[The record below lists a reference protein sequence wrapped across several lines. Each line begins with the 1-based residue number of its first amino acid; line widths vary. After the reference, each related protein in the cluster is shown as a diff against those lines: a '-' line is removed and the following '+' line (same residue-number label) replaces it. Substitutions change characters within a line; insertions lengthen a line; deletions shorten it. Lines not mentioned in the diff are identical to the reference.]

1 MRSVFT
7 IQRVL
12 LGLAAFGMLTLAGLF
27 YFQMPSRPSAL
38 APTPLSVS
46 LLTEQAPPNAPAE
59 TSVEPEESGSQRN
72 TQSLLTLNT
81 AMDYALL
88 KAQLEP
94 LAEKG
99 DAVALRTIAEIY
111 AYCQQYSW
119 SPSRYRA
126 DVESKSQLYPD
137 NAAHYTRIAETVEAR
152 CKNLDGGERILK
164 EQRELYLVQAA
175 EAGDTYAKIRLAMSE
190 QAINPAVQLSAQQV
204 DELVDE
210 ALSGADPEAIMHV
223 GDLLAVNSAGSQ
235 YQEFSGQ
242 IAQFAWMVAACRRG
256 GANFCSQ
263 GSLIMTD
270 ACLNH
275 GGCRY
280 LGLEDYFRRGVLG
293 EQDVERLDMFL
304 RAIEAKLPPRN

>member
-111 AYCQQYSW
+111 AYCQLYSW

-152 CKNLDGGERILK
+152 CKNLDGGEPILN

-175 EAGDTYAKIRLAMSE
+175 QAGDTFAKIRLEITPFSE
-190 QAINPAVQLSAQQV
+190 LPAQQLE
-204 DELVDE
+204 DLVEE
-210 ALSGADPEAIMHV
+210 ALARAEPETIMQLA
-223 GDLLAVNSAGSQ
+223 DLLGLKGSKTK
-235 YQEFSGQ
+235 YQEFSGG
-242 IAQFAWMVAACRRG
+242 IANFAWRIAACRRG
-256 GANFCSQ
+256 GANFCAQ
-263 GSLIMTD
+263 GSLVMND
-270 ACLNH
+270 ACMGF

-280 LGLEDYFRRGVLG
+280 VSFEDYVRRGALG
-293 EQDVERLDMFL
+293 GQDLERLEIVL
-304 RAIEAKLPPRN
+304 RGIEAKLPPRQ